1 MQFCYCQ
8 LKRSIAGPGVA
19 ELGFSKRER
28 SAGKGMVDTR
38 YGERLGVIGSDQFQ
52 QALDV
57 FSLGNFRTA
66 RAADSG
72 LFGQCVFVES
82 SKGKFVLRGCPH
94 YDGQLE
100 KERFFAQLIRQRMT
114 VPGPWPYL
122 ISHDR
127 SIFGWDFA
135 FMPCLPG
142 QEIGAGDRFRQF
154 SSADKMGIAIAVAET
169 LSELHEVK
177 FDFDGEYSFEQDEI
191 VPVDKPLGDRI
202 LADLL
207 SLADDAI
214 AASESTSAND
224 RAMIKAFYAKRSSAL
239 ELPHRSTYVH
249 HDIKPNNMVAV
260 KQNDTWTITGLF
272 DLMEGYIGDGEEDLP
287 RFAADLML
295 ESEEHLSAFLDTY
308 RRLRPPSAGFEAR
321 YDLYLLRDRL
331 TIWSYGQ
338 KNGIWY
344 PEGLL
349 FSDWIRQYIP
359 DF

>member
-1 MQFCYCQ
+1 
-8 LKRSIAGPGVA
+8 
-19 ELGFSKRER
+19 
-28 SAGKGMVDTR
+28 MVDTR
-38 YGERLGVIGSDQFQ
+38 YGERLGVIRSAQFQ

-57 FSLGNFRTA
+57 FNLGKFRVA
-66 RAADSG
+66 QAADSG

-82 SKGKFVLRGCPH
+82 SKGEFVLRGCPH
-94 YDGQLE
+94 FDGQLE
-100 KERFFAQLIRQRMT
+100 KERFFAQLIHART
-114 VPGPWPYL
+114 IVPGPWPYL
-122 ISHDR
+122 ISRDP
-127 SIFGWDFA
+127 SIFGWHFA

-142 QEIGAGDRFRQF
+142 LEIGAGDRFRQF
-154 SSADKMGIAIAVAET
+154 SRRDKMGIAIAVAET
-169 LSELHEVK
+169 LSELHKIE
-177 FDFDGEYSFEQDEI
+177 FDFDGEYSFEQNEI
-191 VPVDKPLGDRI
+191 GPGERSLGDRV

-214 AASESTSAND
+214 AASESTTAND
-224 RAMIKAFYAKRSSAL
+224 RAKIKAFYAERSSAF

-249 HDIKPNNMVAV
+249 HDIKPNNMVAG
-260 KQNDTWTITGLF
+260 KQNGKWTITGLF

-308 RRLRPPSAGFEAR
+308 RRLRPPMAGHEVR

-331 TIWSYGQ
+331 IIWSFGQ
-338 KNGIWY
+338 KNRVWF

-349 FSDWIRQYIP
+349 FSAWIRQYIP